1 MENII
6 LERPNRI
13 TNLKKRTRRARFC
26 VWGFSHTF
34 FVVLMWRVKK
44 SFSPKQKCTEIAL
57 NAFAA
62 RRHAHFR
69 AREHTRPPARPPSPL
84 LESHLSRLT
93 ARASRLVDRQL
104 ARTVF
109 PSLANI

>member
-1 MENII
+1 MG
-6 LERPNRI
+6 
-13 TNLKKRTRRARFC
+13 
-26 VWGFSHTF
+26 VQSYY

-44 SFSPKQKCTEIAL
+44 SFSAKQKCTEIAR

-69 AREHTRPPARPPSPL
+69 AREHTRTHACPPSPL

-93 ARASRLVDRQL
+93 PRASRLVDRQL